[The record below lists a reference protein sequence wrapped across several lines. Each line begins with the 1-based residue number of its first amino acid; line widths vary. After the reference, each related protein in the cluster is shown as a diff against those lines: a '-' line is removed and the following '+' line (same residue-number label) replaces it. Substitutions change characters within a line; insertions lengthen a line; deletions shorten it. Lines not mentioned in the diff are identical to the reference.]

1 MLVRP
6 WLRFR
11 LALSFFT
18 RLPVGALGESGDED
32 FGRSFVYLPLV
43 GLLLG
48 LLLSGAS
55 LIISVLFPPI
65 ILPPLLLALHLYL
78 TGGIHL
84 DGFMDTFDG
93 IFSARK
99 PERVLEIM
107 RDSRVGAH
115 SVLAVTVLLMTKA
128 AAIYALWEWGHL
140 PDQWQVSGLNQI
152 FDWRPTW
159 KVISGLYGQG
169 VSPLWITLL
178 WMPMA
183 GRWVVVYMVSG
194 FPYARSQGMA
204 SLFNRYIDRSVL
216 AAGTLFVAAVA
227 GLVAGLAGWVFL
239 ALLWLFFRWW
249 GGKLTRFLG
258 GLTGDIYGAGCEIGE
273 VLLLLTAVLLLRFL

>member
-1 MLVRP
+1 MFVRP

-18 RLPVGALGESGDED
+18 RLPVGAMGESGDED
-32 FGRSFVYLPLV
+32 FGRSFLYLPLV

-48 LLLSGAS
+48 LLLTVAATIVG
-55 LIISVLFPPI
+55 VFFPPVL
-65 ILPPLLLALHLYL
+65 LPPLLLALHIYN

-99 PERVLEIM
+99 AERVLEIM

-115 SVLAVTVLLMTKA
+115 SVLAVTMLLMTKA
-128 AAIYALWEWGHL
+128 AAVYALWQLGGFHI
-140 PDQWQVSGLNQI
+140 PAQWPAWNWL
-152 FDWRPTW
+152 
-159 KVISGLYGQG
+159 SGLYAP
-169 VSPLWITLL
+169 VDRIAISPLLVTLL

-183 GRWVVVYMVSG
+183 GRWVVVYMMQR

-204 SLFNRYIDRSVL
+204 TLFNRYIDGSVL
-216 AAGTLFVAAVA
+216 TIGTVITAAVA
-227 GLVAGLAGWVFL
+227 ALIAGVAGWAALV
-239 ALLWLFFRWW
+239 LLWLFFEWW

-258 GLTGDIYGAGCEIGE
+258 GLTGDIYGATCEIGE
-273 VLLLLTAVLLLRFL
+273 LLLLLMALLLYHIR